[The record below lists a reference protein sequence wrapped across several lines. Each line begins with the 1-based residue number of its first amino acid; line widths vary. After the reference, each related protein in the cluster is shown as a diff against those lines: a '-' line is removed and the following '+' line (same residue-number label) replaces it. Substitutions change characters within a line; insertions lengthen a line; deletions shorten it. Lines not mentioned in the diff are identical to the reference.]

1 MRGPPTP
8 AAERPLQG
16 FAAGGG
22 SPRQESAIA
31 DSCLAERSSDEL
43 RSLRADRARHGVD
56 PGIGLA
62 LARALAAAGA
72 RVTINGRTA
81 EATEAVAA
89 GIDGAIA
96 APFDVGDEAGV
107 VEAVKKLGRVDILVN
122 NAGVTIRR
130 PLLELDLDEWRQ
142 LLEVNLTGAFVVAR
156 AVAPGMIE
164 RGRGKIVNVC
174 SVMSELAR
182 PTTGAY
188 AATKG
193 ALKMLTRS
201 MCAEWARFGI
211 QANAIAPGYLRTD
224 LNEALQ
230 SDPEFDAWL
239 RARVPA
245 GRWGDP
251 AELGGAVVFLASP
264 ASDFVNGQLLF
275 VDGGLS
281 AVV

>member
-1 MRGPPTP
+1 MSFDLSGRT
-8 AAERPLQG
+8 ALVT
-16 FAAGGG
+16 G
-22 SPRQESAIA
+22 STR
-31 DSCLAERSSDEL
+31 
-43 RSLRADRARHGVD
+43 
-56 PGIGLA
+56 GIGLA
-62 LARALAAAGA
+62 LAKALAAAGA
-72 RVTINGRTA
+72 RVAINGRTA
-81 EATEAVAA
+81 PAVEAVVA
-89 GIDGAIA
+89 GIEGGVA
-96 APFDVGDEAGV
+96 APFDVTDEAAV
-107 VEAVKKLGRVDILVN
+107 IRAVEALGPVDVLVN
-122 NAGVTIRR
+122 NTGITIRR
-130 PLLELDLDEWRQ
+130 SLVDLESDEWRHM
-142 LLEVNLTGAFVVAR
+142 LDVNLTGAFLVSR

-201 MCAEWARFGI
+201 MCAEWAQYGI
-211 QANAIAPGYLRTD
+211 QANGIAPGYVRTD

-230 SDPEFDAWL
+230 TDAEFDAWL

-245 GRWGDP
+245 GRWGEP
-251 AELGGAVVFLASP
+251 VELGGAVVFLASS
-264 ASDFVNGQLLF
+264 ASDFVNGQLLV

>member
-1 MRGPPTP
+1 MSFDLSGRT
-8 AAERPLQG
+8 ALVT
-16 FAAGGG
+16 G
-22 SPRQESAIA
+22 STR
-31 DSCLAERSSDEL
+31 
-43 RSLRADRARHGVD
+43 
-56 PGIGLA
+56 GIGLA

-72 RVTINGRTA
+72 RVAINGRTA
-81 EATEAVAA
+81 EAAESVAA
-89 GIDGAIA
+89 GIDGAVA
-96 APFDVGDEAGV
+96 APFDVTDEA
-107 VEAVKKLGRVDILVN
+107 AVTRAVDSLGPVDVLVN
-122 NAGVTIRR
+122 NTGITIRR
-130 PLLELDLDEWRQ
+130 SLVDLESDEWRR
-142 LLEVNLTGAFVVAR
+142 LLDVNLTSAFVVSR

-193 ALKMLTRS
+193 GLKMLTRS
-201 MCAEWARFGI
+201 MCAEWAQHGI
-211 QANAIAPGYLRTD
+211 QANAIAPGYIRTD

-230 SDPEFDAWL
+230 TDAGFDTWL

-245 GRWGDP
+245 GRWGEPVD
-251 AELGGAVVFLASP
+251 LGGAVVLLASS
-264 ASDFVNGQLLF
+264 ASDFVKGQLLV